1 MSDVLRIE
9 DLTLELLRSPRRKTV
24 GITIARAGELSVA
37 APVDCPLDTIEVA
50 VRRKLP
56 WIYRK
61 LSLKRDLRRSLAE
74 KEFVPGEGFAYLG
87 RSYRL
92 ALIDAPPE
100 DVSVPALRLRQGRF
114 LLLREERQRGHE
126 HFEDWYT
133 AHATPWLSRRVDLLS
148 DRCGAATRGIVVRE
162 IGNHWGICDETG
174 VLHFHWRTILLPPRI
189 IEYIVVHELVHL
201 IEPNH
206 GTGFWRRVERV
217 VPDYEERKAWLATWG
232 GRS

>member
-9 DLTLELLRSPRRKTV
+9 DLTLDLHRSPRRKTV
-24 GITIARAGELSVA
+24 GITIARSGDLSIA
-37 APVDCPLDTIEVA
+37 APVDCPPDIIEAA

-61 LSLKRDLRRSLAE
+61 LSLKRELRRSLAD

-92 ALIDAPPE
+92 ALFDASS
-100 DVSVPALRLRQGRF
+100 DNVSVPALRLHQGRF
-114 LLLREERQRGHE
+114 LLRREERKRGHE
-126 HFEDWYT
+126 HFESWYT
-133 AHATPWLSRRVDLLS
+133 AHATPWLIRRVDLLS
-148 DRCGAATRGIVVRE
+148 DRCGATPRGVLVRE
-162 IGNHWGICDETG
+162 IGNQWGICDEIR

-206 GTGFWRRVERV
+206 GIEFWQRLERV
-217 VPDYEERKAWLATWG
+217 VPDFEERKAWLAAWG